1 MILFKDDWAKYPNAI
16 VHYRTRNKSFL
27 ELAEKHKRMGIKN
40 YAFHL
45 CLLQKELEDVDPH
58 DPNLTPEQMTLIGLE
73 CLYNPWYFF
82 REVLRI
88 PPQASANSIP
98 FRANRG
104 NISLIWLFFN
114 HIDVGLTQP
123 RQTGKS
129 VSVDGLVLYLLV
141 IGSINTRINMLTLND
156 KLRTANVLRIKR
168 MRKYLPEYLR
178 QEHKHDADNTVELSC
193 VKRTNLYSTAVGQN
207 SESAALTV
215 ARGLTAPIGLVDEP
229 PFIDYIDITIPAMLS
244 AGNAA
249 RDEARSVDAPYGNI
263 FTTTAGKR
271 DTKSGKYIYELFHNG
286 MRFSEAVFDLE
297 NVHQL
302 VKVIDKKC
310 GDNKPICTIIMSH
323 RQLGYTDEWLRQKMR
338 ETNSKGD
345 DADRDYLN
353 RWTVGGLR
361 SPLPTELLE
370 RIRGSQRDPDYV
382 EISSEGYMTNWYIPK
397 SEIAERMRRSKII
410 GGMDLSEGI
419 GRDAITLVLVD
430 PKTLEVL
437 ATTGVNET
445 NIIRFTGWVA
455 DLMEKYENIILIPER
470 KNMGTALI
478 DTLLIRLP
486 AAGIDPFK
494 RIYNLIVDEHK
505 ERTADYAYLLSDMGR
520 RPSNWNDKNKKE
532 FGFATAGTGRHSR
545 ESLYQMTLQR
555 AAALGGDK
563 CHDVQLIDEIC
574 GLASKNGRI
583 DHADKGHDDMAIGWL
598 LAVWFLTSSKN
609 LQYYG
614 ITNAL
619 AGTREYRIGESN
631 KVVDDNVVRFEEHRQ
646 RTARAEMERLL
657 VELRTEKDERIIRMT
672 EMRIRALDSR
682 LLDQYD
688 DAQTIDALISNAA
701 ESRSRRV
708 RENAH
713 DRQRRAFRSA
723 A

>member
-1 MILFKDDWAKYPNAI
+1 
-16 VHYRTRNKSFL
+16 
-27 ELAEKHKRMGIKN
+27 
-40 YAFHL
+40 
-45 CLLQKELEDVDPH
+45 
-58 DPNLTPEQMTLIGLE
+58 
-73 CLYNPWYFF
+73 
-82 REVLRI
+82 
-88 PPQASANSIP
+88 
-98 FRANRG
+98 
-104 NISLIWLFFN
+104 
-114 HIDVGLTQP
+114 
-123 RQTGKS
+123 
-129 VSVDGLVLYLLV
+129 
-141 IGSINTRINMLTLND
+141 MLTLND

-419 GRDAITLVLVD
+419 SRDAITLVLVD
-430 PKTLEVL
+430 RYVANP
-437 ATTGVNET
+437 
-445 NIIRFTGWVA
+445 FTCCRHRSIQTH
-455 DLMEKYENIILIPER
+455 LQ
-470 KNMGTALI
+470 
-478 DTLLIRLP
+478 
-486 AAGIDPFK
+486 
-494 RIYNLIVDEHK
+494 
-505 ERTADYAYLLSDMGR
+505 SDCR
-520 RPSNWNDKNKKE
+520 
-532 FGFATAGTGRHSR
+532 
-545 ESLYQMTLQR
+545 
-555 AAALGGDK
+555 
-563 CHDVQLIDEIC
+563 
-574 GLASKNGRI
+574 
-583 DHADKGHDDMAIGWL
+583 
-598 LAVWFLTSSKN
+598 
-609 LQYYG
+609 
-614 ITNAL
+614 
-619 AGTREYRIGESN
+619 
-631 KVVDDNVVRFEEHRQ
+631 
-646 RTARAEMERLL
+646 
-657 VELRTEKDERIIRMT
+657 
-672 EMRIRALDSR
+672 
-682 LLDQYD
+682 
-688 DAQTIDALISNAA
+688 
-701 ESRSRRV
+701 
-708 RENAH
+708 
-713 DRQRRAFRSA
+713 
-723 A
+723 